1 MLGAFAFTLRADARL
16 RFQAWRDCVHQK
28 GHVLVVEPDDS
39 IRELLKR
46 WLGEEGFG
54 VTVWPHENLDAR
66 PVPGEPPLLV
76 IANISSPRGAPDV
89 LQAIRAVYAAPIL
102 LLSARFRRGLG
113 ASRDVARRL
122 RVQGVL
128 PKPFARAELLAAVRR
143 SIEGSQ

>member
-1 MLGAFAFTLRADARL
+1 M
-16 RFQAWRDCVHQK
+16 HQK

-39 IRELLKR
+39 IRELLER
-46 WLGEEGFG
+46 WLGAVGYR
-54 VTVWPHENLDAR
+54 VIVRPHERLDAR
-66 PVPGEPPLLV
+66 AAPGEAPLLV
-76 IANISSPRGAPDV
+76 IANISSPRGAPDL

-143 SIEGSQ
+143 VIESRQ

>member
-28 GHVLVVEPDDS
+28 RHVLVVEPDDS

-54 VTVWPHENLDAR
+54 VIVCPHENLDAR
-66 PVPGEPPLLV
+66 PVPGEAPSLV